1 MKSAPKHHVL
11 LIVLVLL
18 TAAAPGLAAKA
29 KPIAADH
36 PFVTF
41 LAKTTVERGREHRAL
56 LVYPISRSED
66 DPVKVT
72 RAKTAREAYRKKNLS
87 IGEPEKKPGKGPV
100 DLFNWSTESILIL
113 AGEVLEGGHRDR
125 FLSRDILLAAG
136 SRIRAPAYVADK
148 KARKAEEATKSL
160 KPVNV
165 LAPDL
170 LRLVGIIDGPAAK
183 AAEYLNDQFVMAGD
197 KDPRQALPK
206 LFAAKLLGPRSLE
219 YRNVFAAIPD
229 EAKKRTIGFVAMVG
243 DRIIAI
249 DMFGTNAEFRA
260 HWQKT
265 LWTLAFEAALYEAA
279 YGLIGQPFPAGR
291 DPDRHL
297 VANKAILK
305 KLFAANATPEKAVA
319 LGDEFLLS
327 KDELV
332 GRLLM
337 HKGKLVHAVV
347 LVDYITSPPSS
358 TPPPPGTTPG
368 EFAPGELERRA
379 ERSRLTEY
387 ERRLLERMRKR
398 RQPPPRIKPPGDSGD
413 GPKIK

>member
-1 MKSAPKHHVL
+1 MKYVHARHAL
-11 LIVLVLL
+11 LIALVLAA
-18 TAAAPGLAAKA
+18 AAAPGLAAKA

-41 LAKTTVERGREHRAL
+41 LAKTTVARGREHRAL
-56 LVYPISRSED
+56 LVYPIAREEADPAKTTRSL
-66 DPVKVT
+66 
-72 RAKTAREAYRKKNLS
+72 TAREAFRKKDLS

-100 DLFNWSTESILIL
+100 DLFNWGTDPILIL
-113 AGEVLEGGHRDR
+113 AGEVLEGGQRDR
-125 FLSRDILLAAG
+125 FLSRDVLLAPG
-136 SRIRAPAYVADK
+136 SRVLATAYVADR
-148 KARKAEEATKSL
+148 KARKKEEATRSL

-170 LRLVGIIDGPAAK
+170 LRLVGLIEGPAAK

-197 KDPRQALPK
+197 KDPRQALPG
-206 LFAAKLLGPRSLE
+206 LFSAKLLGPRSLE

-229 EAKKRTIGFVAMVG
+229 EMKKRTIGFVAMVG
-243 DRIIAI
+243 ERIVAI
-249 DMFGTNAEFRA
+249 DLFPTNAEFRA
-260 HWQKT
+260 HWPKI
-265 LWTLAFEAALYEAA
+265 LWTLAFQSALYEAA

-297 VANKAILK
+297 VANKALIK
-305 KLFAANATPEKAVA
+305 KMFAATATPEKAIG

-327 KDELV
+327 RDELV

-337 HKGKLVHAVV
+337 HKGKLVHAV
-347 LVDYITSPPSS
+347 LLIDYVTGAPPGA
-358 TPPPPGTTPG
+358 PPPPGTTPG
-368 EFAPGELERRA
+368 EYAPGELERRA

-398 RQPPPRIKPPGDSGD
+398 RAQKPPIKPPAENE
-413 GPKIK
+413 